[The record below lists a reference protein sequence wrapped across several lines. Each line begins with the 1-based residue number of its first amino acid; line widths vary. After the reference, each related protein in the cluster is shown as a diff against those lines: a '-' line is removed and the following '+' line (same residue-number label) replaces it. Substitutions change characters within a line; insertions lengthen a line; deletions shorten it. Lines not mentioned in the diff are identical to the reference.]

1 MVGEVINGRVV
12 VEDGAYVHEAWL
24 ACNRL
29 EQAHIPFEV
38 CQVSKPEAGIVE
50 DRRNNWATGLGM
62 VMNYFNQGGLGVYLR
77 ILVCPEDLECAKA
90 AIGQPPKI
98 RKLDRKLLAIWIVI
112 AVVVALFVYA
122 FADRASR
129 EILLDAYQDARTG
142 RCGFRLPS

>member
-12 VEDGAYVHEAWL
+12 VEDGAYVHEARL

-38 CQVSKPEAGIVE
+38 CQVSKSEAGIVE

-77 ILVCPEDLECAKA
+77 ILVRLEDLERAKA
-90 AIGQPPKI
+90 AISLEPRNRRIDNK
-98 RKLDRKLLAIWIVI
+98 RLAIWILIGI
-112 AVVVALFVYA
+112 AIALFVYA

-129 EILLDAYQDARTG
+129 ECFMEAHGYEL
-142 RCGFRLPS
+142 